1 MDTTYLRRNTW
12 GSSRMGVEQLHDGH
26 ADIKNVAPE
35 PLGHGNLDS
44 HSPCMQLLQQKLM
57 RTFEMKHC
65 FTTKSRT
72 SKGPSLHQQKR
83 TRRLPVRLSM
93 RPFSTKNARTD
104 SRTRG
109 NGGAA
114 STCSFER
121 VSKSRVSKGKQETRQ
136 TCVIPVSSV
145 QKFERMGRQEGR
157 TKLLNSSTTWRLLVF
172 MVQSES
178 RHFIRQI
185 GNSCLWLDH
194 GLRVLH
200 EERNAHDDFI
210 RIVKTCA
217 LEAGSLDIE
226 DEKGIIGLV
235 RMRNKWR
242 ALVSIVGDVG
252 GSGGVA
258 HGCGRADYRQ
268 AIAFEGTLWHC
279 LKSRRA
285 FSSCSRALFS
295 LHARRPRRRLCPRL
309 RRQLCH

>member
-1 MDTTYLRRNTW
+1 
-12 GSSRMGVEQLHDGH
+12 
-26 ADIKNVAPE
+26 
-35 PLGHGNLDS
+35 
-44 HSPCMQLLQQKLM
+44 
-57 RTFEMKHC
+57 
-65 FTTKSRT
+65 
-72 SKGPSLHQQKR
+72 
-83 TRRLPVRLSM
+83 
-93 RPFSTKNARTD
+93 
-104 SRTRG
+104 
-109 NGGAA
+109 
-114 STCSFER
+114 
-121 VSKSRVSKGKQETRQ
+121 
-136 TCVIPVSSV
+136 
-145 QKFERMGRQEGR
+145 MGRQEGR

-185 GNSCLWLDH
+185 GNSCLLLDH

-200 EERNAHDDFI
+200 EESNAYDDFI

-226 DEKGIIGLV
+226 DEKGITGLV

-252 GSGGVA
+252 GPGGVA

-285 FSSCSRALFS
+285 FSSCSRALFFPPCPTTSTTTLSQTSTTALSLSSSS
-295 LHARRPRRRLCPRL
+295 LHCP
-309 RRQLCH
+309 Q